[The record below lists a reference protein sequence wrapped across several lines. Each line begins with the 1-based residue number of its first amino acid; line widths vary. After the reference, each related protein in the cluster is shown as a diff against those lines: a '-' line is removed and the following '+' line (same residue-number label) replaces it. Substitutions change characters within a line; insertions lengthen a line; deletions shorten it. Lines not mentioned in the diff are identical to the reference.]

1 MKLLDNIYVYPW
13 TSYEANNCNTVFID
27 GPVPTLIDP
36 GHRNLLGNV
45 INGMARDGRNIESV
59 RLVMS
64 THSHPDHIEGADAFD
79 GQTLR
84 AIGRFE
90 FDYLNGSG
98 KDLYLMTGC
107 EMPRKPYSFYLNEGS
122 LAIGDTLFRVI
133 LTPGHSPGSLCFY
146 CEQKRLLI
154 SGDTVFY
161 LGVGR
166 TDLPGGNMDALGHSI
181 RKLASLDIEYLV
193 PGHGEIVTGRDRI
206 EKNFK
211 GILNEFF

>member
-13 TSYEANNCNTVFID
+13 TSYEANNCNTVFIA
-27 GPVPTLIDP
+27 GPVPPLIAP

-107 EMPRKPYSFYLNEGS
+107 EMPRSLTPSISMKVASPSAIPSSVSFSPPATLPDRSVSTVNRRGFSFPATPYSTWEL
-122 LAIGDTLFRVI
+122 D
-133 LTPGHSPGSLCFY
+133 
-146 CEQKRLLI
+146 
-154 SGDTVFY
+154 
-161 LGVGR
+161 GR
-166 TDLPGGNMDALGHSI
+166 TCREETWMLSVTASGNWLPLTSNISFPAMERSSPDG
-181 RKLASLDIEYLV
+181 
-193 PGHGEIVTGRDRI
+193 TGSKRTSR
-206 EKNFK
+206 
-211 GILNEFF
+211 GS